1 MESLYRPTPAKGRY
15 KSTIHADGSITTG
28 WVSGQKKVYVADE
41 KYEQALALE
50 PDTVTYVDADTFKRE
65 TIVTG
70 HSKEQ
75 AEILNL
81 PHWLLGSS
89 VPAIP
94 TANENNENR
103 RNRKGSKGISS
114 HGRRTVRSACTILE
128 EKYGKSGLAF
138 LTLTAPVLS
147 PDGQVLFVSQW
158 GTICETLRKRLRRLA
173 KRQNIHLDWVDVTE
187 LQPRRSKREGWA
199 CLHLHAVFNS
209 RLSGGYWL
217 TADEIR
223 RIWQEILEHYTGD
236 EICTKSAVD
245 IVAVKKSAANY
256 LGKYISKGGET
267 IKQFEST
274 PWADIMPT
282 KWWYVS
288 SDLKREVKESQ
299 VELPPEESETL
310 AQDGEALLEHEIVAY
325 HYNITTTLKDG
336 STRVMGAVAQM
347 YGTLRSGICAFMD
360 KLCTY
365 IDWKQRTHETQMVAH
380 Q

>member
-1 MESLYRPTPAKGRY
+1 MESLHRNTPPKGRY
-15 KSTIHADGSITTG
+15 KSTVHADGSITTG
-28 WVSGQKKVYVADE
+28 WVSGQKKVYADCE
-41 KYEQALALE
+41 RYEEALAIE
-50 PDTVTYVDADTFKRE
+50 PDTVTYVDADTLKRE
-65 TIVTG
+65 TKVTG
-70 HSKEQ
+70 HSVEQ
-75 AEILNL
+75 AKILGV
-81 PHWLLGSS
+81 PHWRLGLS

-94 TANENNENR
+94 RNEENNETGR
-103 RNRKGSKGISS
+103 KRKGSKGISS

-158 GTICETLRKRLRRLA
+158 GTICKTLRERLRRLA
-173 KRQNIHLDWVDVTE
+173 KRQNINLDWVDVTE

-209 RLSGGYWL
+209 RLQGGYWL
-217 TADEIR
+217 AADEIR
-223 RIWQEILEHYTGD
+223 SIWKEILEYYTGD

-256 LGKYISKGGET
+256 LGKYISKGGDT
-267 IKQFEST
+267 LKQFEDT

-288 SDLKREVKESQ
+288 TDLKREVKESQ
-299 VELPPEESETL
+299 VVLPPEESETL

-336 STRVMGAVAQM
+336 SVRVMGAVAQM

-365 IDWKQRTHETQMVAH
+365 IDWKQHTHETQMVAH